1 MEPEIQNQ
9 TLDDVLEHKKLI
21 AKLED
26 ELEKKEYE
34 LSSIMKI
41 YQDLKTVYEKTR
53 KECTDLNTKL
63 ITSYNDKNTLEQK
76 YENEIS
82 RLKSNYDKQ
91 KEIYVVKNF
100 GSHFF
105 TFSRSFCT
113 LSHTFSEKS
122 TIFEKFFRNFIKMC
136 LFEKICALY

>member
-41 YQDLKTVYEKTR
+41 YQD
-53 KECTDLNTKL
+53 
-63 ITSYNDKNTLEQK
+63 
-76 YENEIS
+76 
-82 RLKSNYDKQ
+82 
-91 KEIYVVKNF
+91 F
-100 GSHFF
+100 
-105 TFSRSFCT
+105 
-113 LSHTFSEKS
+113 
-122 TIFEKFFRNFIKMC
+122 
-136 LFEKICALY
+136 